1 MDRPTPAVRLVLG
14 FSATVDVRLDSV
26 ANDLTEA
33 LRDVVSR
40 LTPIGTRRGGSAQR
54 DSFGVFPIPNSRVVV
69 VGYAWSR
76 APQSRPSPFR
86 LGPDT
91 PLSTR
96 FPFCST
102 SLVRAWSPSVSKTG
116 TVLVDDVLGYDSL
129 REELLADARARA
141 AGLRIEPV
149 GNDLDPDPSRVVP
162 FSQPV
167 SFALISDDGRP
178 GALVF
183 GYAVWRPG
191 DTFAGGRVKTWSFDL
206 DDGEVARLVGM
217 PLVTVTADKP
227 AVRVPQDL
235 LPPAV
240 DEPML
245 KQEVLD
251 VVYTERPF
259 GWWIV
264 S

>member
-33 LRDVVSR
+33 LREVVSR

-54 DSFGVFPIPNSRVVV
+54 DNFGVFPIPNSRAVV

-76 APQSRPSPFR
+76 APQSRPSAFR

-91 PLSTR
+91 PLSTH

-102 SLVRAWSPSVSKTG
+102 SLVLAWSPSVSKKG
-116 TVLVDDVLGYDSL
+116 EATVEDLLGYDSL
-129 REELLADARARA
+129 RDELLADARARA

-149 GNDLDPDPSRVVP
+149 GNDLDPEPSRVVP

-183 GYAVWRPG
+183 GYTVWRRG
-191 DTFAGGRVKTWSFDL
+191 DAFAGGRVKTWSFDL
-206 DDGEVARLVGM
+206 DDGEAARLVGM
-217 PLVTVTADKP
+217 PLVEVTADKP
-227 AVRVPQDL
+227 AARLPEGL

-240 DEPML
+240 DELAL
-245 KQEVLD
+245 KREVLD